1 MFITTI
7 NPATEKPIAR
17 YKVFSPAQVSAAVKK
32 AREKFAEWEKFSAA
46 ERAKLLKNISR
57 LLKKNMKKYAEQITT
72 EMGKPIKESKAEI
85 EKCALLCDYYSENA
99 EKFLEDEIVK
109 TEHKKSFVSFE
120 PLGVIGCIMPWN
132 FPFWQ
137 VFRFAVPALT
147 VGNTVVLKH
156 SSVCP
161 GTALEIEKLFQ
172 DSGYQKGVFQTVIG
186 GPQVGEALVNSGI
199 NAVSITGSVSAGKR
213 IAELAAPQIKKFVL
227 ELGGSD
233 PFIVLRDADLKFA
246 CESAVKGR
254 MINTGQSCIAAK
266 RFIIVK
272 SRVKEFTE
280 KFVEIIGNL
289 KVGDP
294 MDEETDVGPMVSLKQ
309 LEFLHGQVKDSI
321 RAGAKLLLGGHRLPG
336 KGFFYEPTVLGNCTR
351 KMRVVQEETFGPV
364 SPIIAIAGE
373 KAAIA
378 EANNSE
384 FGLGASIWTRDR
396 KKGER
401 LAREIEA
408 GVIFVNGIVKSDP
421 RLPFGGIKKSGIGR
435 ELSRYGILE
444 FVNVKSIVID

>member
-17 YKVFSPAQVSAAVKK
+17 YKVFSPAQVSQTVKK
-32 AREKFAEWEKFSAA
+32 ARENFSEWKKFSVA
-46 ERAKLLKNISR
+46 ERAALLKNLSR
-57 LLKKNMKKYAEQITT
+57 LLRKNTKKYSEQITT
-72 EMGKPIKESKAEI
+72 EMGKPIRESKAEV

-99 EKFLEDEIVK
+99 EKFLADEIIK

-147 VGNTVVLKH
+147 AGNTVVLKH

-161 GTALEIEKLFQ
+161 GTALEIVKLFLNA
-172 DSGYQKGVFQTVIG
+172 GYPKGVFQTVIG
-186 GPQVGEALVNSGI
+186 GPQVGEALVKSEI
-199 NAVSITGSVSAGKR
+199 NAVSITGSVAAGKR
-213 IAELAAPQIKKFVL
+213 IAELAGQQIKKFVL

-233 PFIVLRDADLKFA
+233 PFVVLEGADLDFT
-246 CESAVKGR
+246 CENAAKGR
-254 MINTGQSCIAAK
+254 MINAGQSCIAAK
-266 RFIIVK
+266 RFIVVR
-272 SRVKEFTE
+272 SREKEFTE
-280 KFVEIIGNL
+280 KFVEYTKEL
-289 KVGDP
+289 KVGNP
-294 MDEETDVGPMVSLKQ
+294 MGEDTDVGPMVSLKQ
-309 LEFLHGQVKDSI
+309 LEFLHEQVTDSI
-321 RAGAKLLLGGHRLPG
+321 KAGAKLLLGGKRLER
-336 KGFFYEPTVLGNCTR
+336 KGFFYEPTILGKCTN
-351 KMRVVQEETFGPV
+351 KMRVVREETFGPV
-364 SPIIAIAGE
+364 SPIISVAGE
-373 KAAIA
+373 KEAIA

-401 LAREIEA
+401 LARKIEA
-408 GVIFVNGIVKSDP
+408 GIVFVNGIVKSDP

-435 ELSRYGILE
+435 ELSRYGMLE
-444 FVNVKSIVID
+444 FVNLKSVVID